1 MVTEIPV
8 ALPVTLSG
16 INFCIFLNC
25 GVVLVDIFYQS
36 VGLLKNFQNRI
47 KKLPAQNGLIL
58 QRKVCH
64 LIHSPSSVK
73 RAGGYAGKLTGII
86 LLFNSVQSV
95 CIH

>member
-25 GVVLVDIFYQS
+25 EPVLIDFFYQS
-36 VGLLKNFQNRI
+36 GGLLKNFQNRI

-64 LIHSPSSVK
+64 SIHSPSPVK
-73 RAGGYAGKLTGII
+73 RAGGICWQTDRYYFTL
-86 LLFNSVQSV
+86 
-95 CIH
+95 